1 MTELE
6 RLAQLRDDG
15 VLTEDEFQEQK
26 KKILGGS

>member
-26 KKILGGS
+26 KKILGVS